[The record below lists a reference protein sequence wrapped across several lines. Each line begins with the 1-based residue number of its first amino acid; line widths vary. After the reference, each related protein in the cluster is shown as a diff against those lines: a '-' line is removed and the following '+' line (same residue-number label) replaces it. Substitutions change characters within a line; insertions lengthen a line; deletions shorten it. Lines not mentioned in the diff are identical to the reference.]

1 MKNKANKA
9 RFQYTRGGNIQLI
22 IPMSKSPLHLE
33 TKEKLESMGFKTSLE
48 YSGTYALL
56 EIMGRQY
63 LVLEAVLS
71 IFPTLDLI

>member
-1 MKNKANKA
+1 MKSNVKL
-9 RFQYTRGGNIQLI
+9 QYTRGGKIQLI

-63 LVLEAVLS
+63 LVLEAALS
-71 IFPTLDLI
+71 IFPTLNLI